1 MRNSQLVF
9 TSRRFTRRA
18 TLSLVG
24 VGVLTTAL
32 AACRQSPAINTA
44 QTVTPTT
51 PSAQLTP
58 GPSGGTR
65 TPTARPTAVRAYRV
79 ETVVSE
85 LELGSHRVRT
95 FTYNGQL
102 PGPELR
108 VREGEALRVV
118 VDNRLPEP
126 TTIHWHGI
134 PVPNAM
140 DGVPDVTQ
148 SAIAPGTQFTYEFV
162 VPVAGTYFYHTHV
175 GLQLDRGLYGA
186 LIVEPR
192 QETLSYD
199 REVTLVLDDWL
210 DGIAGTPEDALR
222 QLVGAGHDSHGMGHG
237 TLPMT
242 PGMNTMPGMGTIS
255 GMGTMP
261 GMPGWSPPE
270 VTPDLVYPLYL
281 INGRSVDAPFEFAG
295 KRGELLRLRLINA
308 ASATIFRVAL
318 VGHRLRLVQ
327 VDGQPIEPLEG
338 DALRIG
344 MGERYDVLVQ
354 LDNPGVWPLVAWAE
368 GTNATALAV
377 LRYEGSGGSLSP
389 ITTRPAELAGELLH
403 GLRVRSA
410 NTGSA
415 PFTPDLELPV
425 ILSGGMGQYVWTIDG
440 QAYPNAEPIHV
451 KLGQRVRF
459 RLQNMTMMPHPMHL
473 HGHFFRVGQS
483 PQGALR
489 DTVLI
494 DPMQEVMIDWEADNP
509 GQWAFHCHH
518 LYHQETGMMRIIEVG

>member
-1 MRNSQLVF
+1 M
-9 TSRRFTRRA
+9 
-18 TLSLVG
+18 
-24 VGVLTTAL
+24 
-32 AACRQSPAINTA
+32 
-44 QTVTPTT
+44 
-51 PSAQLTP
+51 
-58 GPSGGTR
+58 
-65 TPTARPTAVRAYRV
+65 PTASPTAVRAYRV
-79 ETVVSE
+79 ETVASE

-140 DGVPDVTQ
+140 DGVPGVTQ
-148 SAIAPGTQFTYEFV
+148 PAIAPGTQFTYEFV

-210 DGIAGTPEDALR
+210 DGIAGTPEDALQ
-222 QLVGAGHDSHGMGHG
+222 QLMRGGHDAHGMGHG
-237 TLPMT
+237 TMPMV
-242 PGMNTMPGMGTIS
+242 PR
-255 GMGTMP
+255 MGTMP
-261 GMPGWSPPE
+261 GMTIGSLQE
-270 VTPDLVYPLYL
+270 HTPDLIYPLYL
-281 INGRSVDAPFEFAG
+281 INGRPVDAPFTFAG

-354 LDNPGVWPLVAWAE
+354 LNNPGVWPLVAWAE
-368 GTNATALAV
+368 GTDVTALAV
-377 LRYEGSGGSLSP
+377 LRYEGSSGSLSP
-389 ITTRPAELAGELLH
+389 VTTRPSELAGELLH

-410 NTGSA
+410 NAGSTPFA
-415 PFTPDLELPV
+415 PDIELPIV
-425 ILSGGMGQYVWTIDG
+425 LSGGMGQYVWTIDG
-440 QAYPNAEPIHV
+440 QAYPNAEPIRV

-459 RLQNMTMMPHPMHL
+459 RLQNMTTMPHPMHL
-473 HGHFFRVGQS
+473 HGHFFRVGPA

-494 DPMQEVMIDWEADNP
+494 DPMQEVTIDWVADNP
-509 GQWAFHCHH
+509 GHWAFHCHH
-518 LYHQETGMMRIIEVG
+518 LYHQETGMMRIIEVS